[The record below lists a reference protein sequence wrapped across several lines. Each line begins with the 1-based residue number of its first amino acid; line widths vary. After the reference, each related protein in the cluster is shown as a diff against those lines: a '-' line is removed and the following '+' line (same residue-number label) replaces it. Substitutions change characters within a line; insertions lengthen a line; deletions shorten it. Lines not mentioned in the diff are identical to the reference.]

1 MKTGNGMRNSIC
13 FCSRYKAFIPSNPK
27 RDEFVRYANY
37 ALTKQGNG
45 GLVCSLSENMFK
57 TRLVH
62 KVNNF
67 LGGDEY
73 LSREGTTCVGKT
85 HSTTEENVF
94 VMLEKVLLKL
104 LLLSFLA

>member
-1 MKTGNGMRNSIC
+1 MH
-13 FCSRYKAFIPSNPK
+13 
-27 RDEFVRYANY
+27 YANY

-57 TRLVH
+57 TPLVL

-73 LSREGTTCVGKT
+73 VSREGTTCVGKM
-85 HSTTEENVF
+85 HSTMEENVIA
-94 VMLEKVLLKL
+94 MSEKVLLKML
-104 LLLSFLA
+104 FLSFYPKWCR